1 MDVAVMGIYFLHS
14 SNRVFTKRISSRY
27 DMLQYNTNAQQL
39 FFLVLPKI
47 SVYNAMWYK
56 FSCYYISLY
65 KFVLT
70 SFLIHTVMAFNPKT
84 WKEIPKMVCERR
96 KYAKQRR

>member
-1 MDVAVMGIYFLHS
+1 MPCGVNFHVTTI
-14 SNRVFTKRISSRY
+14 V
-27 DMLQYNTNAQQL
+27 
-39 FFLVLPKI
+39 
-47 SVYNAMWYK
+47 
-56 FSCYYISLY
+56 LY

-70 SFLIHTVMAFNPKT
+70 SFVIHAVMAFNPKT